1 MLNDVSSK
9 IFHHHLLI
17 NYLRGIIRL
26 KLYKMQRGNSKK
38 RQQGSL
44 TDMEEKYFREIFNL
58 VGDVDQGQSDKR
70 IDEKG
75 LY

>member
-1 MLNDVSSK
+1 
-9 IFHHHLLI
+9 
-17 NYLRGIIRL
+17 
-26 KLYKMQRGNSKK
+26 MQRGNSKK

-58 VGDVDQGQSDKR
+58 VGDVDQDQADKR
-70 IDEKG
+70 INEKG